1 MSNFKVTDKYV
12 EDMLEQSTLKF
23 HNMPGLLNID
33 CTLPNSYV
41 ISVVSSERTQE
52 KREESCM
59 KLIRKTIKDLESYV
73 WYYKKISSNKFNG
86 KVVNL
91 KGDEE
96 NVK

>member
-23 HNMPGLLNID
+23 RNMSGLLNID
-33 CTLPNSYV
+33 CTLPNGYV

-52 KREESCM
+52 KQKENCM
-59 KLIRKTIKDLESYV
+59 KLIRRTIKDLESYAWCV
-73 WYYKKISSNKFNG
+73 RKYEESQK
-86 KVVNL
+86 
-91 KGDEE
+91 E